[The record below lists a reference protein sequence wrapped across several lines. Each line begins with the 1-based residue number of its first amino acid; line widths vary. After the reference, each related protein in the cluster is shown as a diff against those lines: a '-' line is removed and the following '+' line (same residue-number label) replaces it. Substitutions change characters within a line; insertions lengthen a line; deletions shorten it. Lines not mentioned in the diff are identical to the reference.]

1 MAATAAE
8 PDAKKR
14 RLGWLRPPEM
24 SPDGSMALV
33 DHLREIRYRVTVSA
47 IFVVLASIGAAF
59 FYRQLVEFILW
70 PYYMAKEQVLE
81 TNPGAQFLLTNDG
94 VIAPFTLAVIA
105 SIMAGLMISSPFWL
119 YQLWAFVAP
128 GLVAKEKKYALGFI
142 GSAAPLFLLGCAIG
156 YWVWPKGI
164 AVMLSFTP
172 KDMDITNL
180 LEMTKFLSLEIKLIL
195 VFGASFL
202 LPVVLVALN
211 LAGVVRAHH
220 LAKSRRI
227 VIFAVFV
234 FAAVATPSTDPFSML
249 ALALPMVIL
258 YFVAEL
264 ICRVLDKK
272 RGITAESV
280 AEFAIDVDDG
290 K

>member
-1 MAATAAE
+1 MATTAAE

-24 SPDGSMALV
+24 APDGSMALM

-47 IFVVLASIGAAF
+47 IFVVIATIGSAF
-59 FYRQLVEFILW
+59 FFRELVEFILW
-70 PYYMAKEQVLE
+70 PYYTAREQVLAD
-81 TNPGAQFLLTNDG
+81 NPNAQFLLTNDG

-105 SIMAGLMISSPFWL
+105 SLLSGLIVSSPFWL
-119 YQLWAFVAP
+119 YQLWAFIAP
-128 GLVAKEKKYALGFI
+128 GLVVKEKKYALGFI
-142 GSAAPLFLLGCAIG
+142 GSAAPLFLLGCALG

-211 LAGVVRAHH
+211 LAGVVHAHH
-220 LAKSRRI
+220 LAKSRRF
-227 VIFAVFV
+227 VIFGTFV
-234 FAAVATPSTDPFSML
+234 FAAIATPSTDPFSML

-258 YFVAEL
+258 YFIAEL
-264 ICRVLDKK
+264 ICRIIDKK
-272 RGITAESV
+272 RSITEESV
-280 AEFAIDVDDG
+280 ADFAIDVDDG